1 MVPDLERS
9 SLGAKSGRLSSV
21 GLQAR
26 HTRACARNP
35 LGFRAH
41 CARADR
47 AFGRIVLNDRDVT
60 KTPSTYQIGTV
71 SSLTGVD
78 AHTIRAWERRY
89 GALEPTRDEAGR
101 RRYDDHAI
109 ERLQLLKG
117 LVDCSE
123 PIGAI
128 ARLSDDEL
136 RDRLSKLAAHEEQS
150 AAHRGPAAV
159 SEGPTRLALLAP
171 SLAMQIDS
179 NAAAFGNFDVVLVEE
194 APEKLLD
201 RLSSESCDVVILEH
215 ECLNGRARSIV
226 EKCLESRAQPQV
238 VVLYRFATRVE
249 LARLARLGATLV
261 RSPIRLDSLRQVIL
275 DRVMIDRARG
285 RSLPA
290 TRSKRLQDLAES
302 GAIAREQWP
311 ERRFDDAQLAR
322 LFEVTSSI
330 DCECPNHISSLVAGL
345 VSFENYSRNC
355 ESRDDADA
363 AQHRRLARGTSEA
376 RATMEKL
383 LAELCEHEGIHV

>member
-1 MVPDLERS
+1 VSDQDPKK
-9 SLGAKSGRLSSV
+9 A
-21 GLQAR
+21 
-26 HTRACARNP
+26 
-35 LGFRAH
+35 
-41 CARADR
+41 
-47 AFGRIVLNDRDVT
+47 
-60 KTPSTYQIGTV
+60 PSTYQIGTV

-89 GALEPTRDEAGR
+89 GALEPTRDDAGR

-128 ARLSDDEL
+128 AHLSDQEL

-150 AAHRGPAAV
+150 AAHRGPASV
-159 SEGPTRLALLAP
+159 FEGRARLALLAP

-179 NAAAFGNFDVVLVEE
+179 NAAAFGDFDVVVAEE

-201 RLSSESCDVVILEH
+201 RLSSEPCDFVIIEH
-215 ECLNGRARSIV
+215 ERLNGRARAVV
-226 EKCLESRAQPQV
+226 EKCLESRSEPQV

-275 DRVMIDRARG
+275 DRAMIMRARG
-285 RSLPA
+285 RVQPA
-290 TRSKRLQDLAES
+290 ARSRRLQDLAES
-302 GAIAREQWP
+302 GATAGEGWP

-322 LFEVTSSI
+322 LFEVTSAI

-345 VSFENYSRNC
+345 VSFENYSRSC
-355 ESRDDADA
+355 ESRDEADA
-363 AQHRRLARGTSEA
+363 AQHRRLARGTSQA

-383 LAELCEHEGIHV
+383 LAELCEHEGIRV

>member
-1 MVPDLERS
+1 MS
-9 SLGAKSGRLSSV
+9 
-21 GLQAR
+21 
-26 HTRACARNP
+26 
-35 LGFRAH
+35 
-41 CARADR
+41 
-47 AFGRIVLNDRDVT
+47 DRDAT
-60 KTPSTYQIGTV
+60 KVPSKAPSTYQIGTV

-89 GALEPTRDEAGR
+89 GALEPTRDDAGR

-128 ARLSDDEL
+128 AHLGDDEL
-136 RDRLSKLAAHEEQS
+136 RERLSKLAAHEEQS
-150 AAHRGPAAV
+150 AAQRGSAAVFEGPA
-159 SEGPTRLALLAP
+159 RLALLAP
-171 SLAMQIDS
+171 SLTMQIES
-179 NAAAFGNFDVVLVEE
+179 NAAAFGAFDVVLTEE

-201 RLSSESCDVVILEH
+201 RLSSEPCDFVIIEH
-215 ECLNGRARSIV
+215 ERLNGRARSVV
-226 EKCLESRAQPQV
+226 EKCLESRADPQV
-238 VVLYRFATRVE
+238 IVLYRFATRME

-275 DRVMIDRARG
+275 DRAMISRARG
-285 RSLPA
+285 RVSPPG
-290 TRSKRLQDLAES
+290 RSKRLQELAES
-302 GAIAREQWP
+302 SASTRESWP
-311 ERRFDDAQLAR
+311 ERRFDDAQLAK
-322 LFEVTSSI
+322 LFEVTSAI

-355 ESRDDADA
+355 ESRDEADA

-376 RATMEKL
+376 RATMENL

>member
-1 MVPDLERS
+1 MS
-9 SLGAKSGRLSSV
+9 
-21 GLQAR
+21 
-26 HTRACARNP
+26 
-35 LGFRAH
+35 
-41 CARADR
+41 
-47 AFGRIVLNDRDVT
+47 DRDAT
-60 KTPSTYQIGTV
+60 KAPSTYQIGTV

-89 GALEPTRDEAGR
+89 GALEPTRDAAGR

-128 ARLSDDEL
+128 AHLGDEDL
-136 RDRLSKLAAHEEQS
+136 RERLSKLAEHEEQS
-150 AAHRGPAAV
+150 AARTGPASAF
-159 SEGPTRLALLAP
+159 EGPAHLALLAP
-171 SLAMQIDS
+171 TLALQIDS
-179 NAAAFGNFDVVLVEE
+179 NAAAFGEFEVVLAEE
-194 APEKLLD
+194 VPERLLD
-201 RLSSESCDVVILEH
+201 RLSSEPCDFVILEL
-215 ECLNGRARSIV
+215 ERLNGRARSVV
-226 EKCLESRAQPQV
+226 EKCLESRNQPGV
-238 VVLYRFATRVE
+238 IVLYRFATRVE

-275 DRVMIDRARG
+275 DRAMISRARG
-285 RSLPA
+285 RALPA
-290 TRSKRLQDLAES
+290 ARSKRLQDLAES
-302 GAIAREQWP
+302 SASARERWP

-322 LFEVTSSI
+322 LFEVTSAI

-376 RATMEKL
+376 RATMENL